1 MSCRASL
8 RAMDLPF
15 TVAADLELGRTTRPW
30 LRDRNADVS
39 IRRGS
44 VPQELQRVEQEVGN
58 WQCAGERV
66 LVRDRH
72 GARALVE
79 AGRSIVYAP
88 APGAD
93 LLDTR
98 LFLTGRPWLA
108 LAAQR
113 GLMPLHASAVAVGS
127 DVHAFCGSPGAGK
140 STLAAA
146 LCAIGHE
153 FFADDSLLLDVDP
166 STDEMRCYAYKD
178 LKLDRTGA
186 ELANVPLGSRAG
198 TAAGYGKHYVE
209 MPHSSPQAGGRLQT
223 LSFLASVQSSREA
236 VAPLAGR
243 QAVWALRRSV
253 HRALLVAAIF
263 GRQGLAD
270 RMAELAERVEL
281 RVFRRSRDK
290 RRFRCG
296 LATFAAA
303 LPPPDMRR
311 ARRA

>member
-1 MSCRASL
+1 
-8 RAMDLPF
+8 MDLPF

-30 LRDRNADVS
+30 LRDRNADVF

-98 LFLTGRPWLA
+98 LFLMGRPWLA

-127 DVHAFCGSPGAGK
+127 DVHAFCGSPGVGK

-153 FFADDSLLLDVDP
+153 FFADDSLLLDIDP

-178 LKLDRTGA
+178 RSSTEPA
-186 ELANVPLGSRAG
+186 P
-198 TAAGYGKHYVE
+198 
-209 MPHSSPQAGGRLQT
+209 SSPTCRSAAAPARRRAT
-223 LSFLASVQSSREA
+223 ASTTSRCRTDRPKPAVVCRRSVFLASVQSSHEA

-270 RMAELAERVEL
+270 RMAELTERVEL